1 LIDSDNV
8 TNKNKLWRKIQN
20 QENINGWNW
29 EKVEEK
35 EGGNGKERKKREEK
49 NLLHCSYEYI
59 NRWGGRPIFLLMDE
73 IEEKNK
79 NEI

>member
-1 LIDSDNV
+1 M
-8 TNKNKLWRKIQN
+8 
-20 QENINGWNW
+20 
-29 EKVEEK
+29 
-35 EGGNGKERKKREEK
+35 ERKDKKRGEK
-49 NLLHCSYEYI
+49 NLLHYSYEYI